1 MSDKRISELVELT
14 SLAADD
20 ELVVVDA
27 DANGTKRIT
36 ATNLSGFPSK
46 VTAPSI
52 EVADGG
58 TIGSASDSDAI
69 TIDATGNV
77 ALSQALQLGDST
89 AISRLGAD
97 SFRLVSLGVANGVL
111 TSWERVDEATS
122 AGLGTNINEA
132 SGVFNVPNTGIWLI
146 MFSALI
152 YADPDGNDDDVNAS
166 IRVNGNEAVMIQAR
180 DTGSGFQDGGT
191 CAGFFV
197 GELSPTDDVDFFA
210 SSLSAGSIR
219 AETNRTVT
227 GATFIRLGDA

>member
-27 DANGTKRIT
+27 DANGTKRVT
-36 ATNLSGFPSK
+36 YDTLATDIRAETSTLN
-46 VTAPSI
+46 
-52 EVADGG
+52 
-58 TIGSASDSDAI
+58 
-69 TIDATGNV
+69 
-77 ALSQALQLGDST
+77 LGDST

-197 GELSPTDDVDFFA
+197 GELSPLFCF
-210 SSLSAGSIR
+210 
-219 AETNRTVT
+219 
-227 GATFIRLGDA
+227 